1 MTWWQR
7 VLGLMAVSVL
17 VLASCSS
24 GSSDSVA
31 DVSVTDLSPGDCFD
45 DQSAGGEILEEFG
58 DVPMV
63 DCDKPHDNEAY
74 AVIDLPDGAYPGDDA
89 ITEQG
94 FEGCLPLFEGYVGS
108 SYETSRLEIFPI
120 TPVAEVWAG
129 GDRRIICALFDI
141 DLAKLTGSMRDSGE

>member
-1 MTWWQR
+1 MTWWRR
-7 VLGLMAVSVL
+7 VSGLIAVSVL

-31 DVSVTDLSPGDCFD
+31 DLSPGDCFD
-45 DQSAGGEILEEFG
+45 DQSAGGELVEEFET
-58 DVPMV
+58 VPMV

-74 AVIDLPDGAYPGDDA
+74 AVFDLPDGAYPGDDA

-94 FEGCLPLFEGYVGS
+94 LDGCLPLFEGYVGS
-108 SYETSRLEIFPI
+108 SYETSRLDIFPI
-120 TPVAEVWAG
+120 TPLAELWADG
-129 GDRRIICALFDI
+129 NREIICALYDV